1 NHNFASTSVFIPST
15 ALHDLKKTYV
25 PKSCYFV
32 GYDSDSRSQIT
43 KSIAMPTKPMIT
55 TSSINTSQTM
65 IATNSIYSPIV
76 FNITIVL
83 GKSRE
88 NVRHVT
94 LYVIRHTG
102 KKQSN
107 CGTVQSIQCHQRNSI
122 IEYNYMVYR
131 LIVVDQL
138 KFTSILV
145 LVDMKVGIGL
155 SKRQAFQT
163 VNACH

>member
-1 NHNFASTSVFIPST
+1 MLIE
-15 ALHDLKKTYV
+15 
-25 PKSCYFV
+25 

-43 KSIAMPTKPMIT
+43 KYIAMPTKPMIR

-65 IATNSIYSPIV
+65 TATNSVYSPIV

-102 KKQSN
+102 KKHSN

-145 LVDMKVGIGL
+145 LVDMKVGIGSML
-155 SKRQAFQT
+155 HLLILFFCVRVYGLYASLKYDDHVLDFKPHHSI
-163 VNACH
+163 VKH